1 MPSASTSTLRRPSAS
16 RSSLSHSMT
25 VRSSI
30 AAFSI
35 GTTSSS
41 RLRVMTKPPTCWDR
55 WRGKPISSCAS
66 ASTCLQPRIGRIE
79 PGAARLLLRHAVHR
93 PAPQRAGERADRVLG
108 QAEDLADLA
117 DGAAAAIADHGRGQ
131 AGALA
136 AVLLVDVLD
145 DLFAPLVLEIDV
157 DVGRLAA
164 LGGDEAL
171 EQQIDLLGIDLGD
184 AEAITDD
191 GIRRRAAALAQDAFR
206 ARAKRTMSWT
216 VRKNGAYSS
225 SPIRRSSWS
234 SACRT
239 FGWHAVRDSGV
250 VRPPSASATSA
261 SCGVA

>member
-1 MPSASTSTLRRPSAS
+1 MPSASTSTFRRPSAS

-55 WRGKPISSCAS
+55 WRGKPISSCGQRQH
-66 ASTCLQPRIGRIE
+66 LREPRIGRIE
-79 PGAARLLLRHAVHR
+79 AGAARLLLGHAVHR
-93 PAPQRAGERADRVLG
+93 PAPERAGERADGVFR

-117 DGAAAAIADHGRGQ
+117 DGAAAAIADHGRGE

-136 AVLLVDVLD
+136 AVTSVDILDHLL
-145 DLFAPLVLEIDV
+145 APLVLEIDV
-157 DVGRLAA
+157 DVGRLAP

-184 AEAITDD
+184 AEAIADD
-191 GIRRRAAALAQDAFR
+191 RIRRRAAPLAEDALGL
-206 ARAKRTMSWT
+206 ARNCTMSWT
-216 VRKNGAYSS
+216 VRKYGA
-225 SPIRRSSWS
+225 
-234 SACRT
+234 
-239 FGWHAVRDSGV
+239 
-250 VRPPSASATSA
+250 
-261 SCGVA
+261 